1 MYRIVLYIL
10 LAFLLVAGIE
20 SAFGLLAFSPTHLA
34 WSVALITT
42 TTLLFN
48 KIFSY
53 LFSAPSNPESTYIT
67 ALILALIISPP
78 TSFLAP
84 AFLSLVFWAS
94 AWAVVS
100 KYIFAIRDK
109 HIFNPAALGVAVTAL
124 VLGQSASWWIG
135 SWALLPFVLAGGALI
150 TRKIKR
156 FDLVFAFLV
165 TATLVIFVPAL
176 LHGVGIVNGLSR
188 AFVLMPTIFFATIM
202 LTEPLTTPPTR
213 TLRILYGIFVGALF
227 FQNAN
232 IFGIY
237 STPALALLIGNLF
250 SYIISPK
257 TKLVLTLVD
266 RIKIS
271 PNVFEFVFAPN
282 RKFSFRPGQ
291 YLEWTLA
298 HSGADS
304 RGIRRYF
311 TIVSA
316 PSDDTL
322 RLGVKFYKPT
332 STFKRT
338 LLSLKRGN
346 TLVASQLSGDF
357 TLPRNQAQKL
367 VFIAGGIGITPFV
380 SMIRDLIGR
389 GEKRDTVL
397 FYANRTSADVSYRTL
412 LERAEKNGVRT
423 VHIFSDEHRS
433 QNNLSKIDLNT
444 ICMNVPDFAERIFY
458 ISGPH
463 GMVSGIATLLRTLN
477 IPAAHIKTDYFP
489 GFV

>member
-1 MYRIVLYIL
+1 MYRLVLYTL

-20 SAFGLLAFSPTHLA
+20 SAFGLLTFSPIHLA

-42 TTLLFN
+42 ITLLFN
-48 KIFSY
+48 KIFSH

-78 TSFLAP
+78 TTFFNPL
-84 AFLSLVFWAS
+84 FLSLIFWAS

-124 VLGQSASWWIG
+124 ILGQSASWWIG
-135 SWALLPFVLAGGALI
+135 SWALLPFVLAGGVLI
-150 TRKIKR
+150 TRKVKH
-156 FDLVFAFLV
+156 FDLVLAFLV
-165 TATLVIFVPAL
+165 TSTIVIFVPAL
-176 LHGVGIVNGLSR
+176 LHGVGIANGLSR
-188 AFVLMPTIFFATIM
+188 AFVLVPTIFFATVM

-213 TLRILYGIFVGALF
+213 VLRILYGVFVGALF

-232 IFGIY
+232 VFGVY

-257 TKLVLTLVD
+257 TKLILTLID
-266 RIKIS
+266 RIRIS
-271 PNVFEFVFAPN
+271 PNVFEFVFTPN

-298 HSGADS
+298 HSSADS

-316 PSDDTL
+316 PNDDAL
-322 RLGVKFYKPT
+322 RLGVKFYKPA
-332 STFKRT
+332 STFKHT
-338 LLSLKRGN
+338 LLSLRRGN

-357 TLPRNQAQKL
+357 TLPHNKTRKL

-380 SMIRDLIGR
+380 SMIRDLIGQ
-389 GEKRDTVL
+389 GEKRDMVL
-397 FYANRTSADVSYRTL
+397 LYANRTSADISYRSL

-423 VHIFSDEHRS
+423 VHVLSDEPKS
-433 QNNLSKIDLNT
+433 QNNFSKIDLNT
-444 ICMNVPDFAERIFY
+444 IRMNVPDFAERIFY

-463 GMVSGIATLLRTLN
+463 GMVSGISTLLRTLG
-477 IPAAHIKTDYFP
+477 IPSAHIKTDYFP
-489 GFV
+489 GFA